1 MKYGYSLPEAWSVI
15 EKYEIVDDKIV
26 VSCLNGVT
34 FTLDNTKENEQKT
47 QEIMLTQARE
57 RDKNV
62 DLAKENKTKNKNN
75 TKNILLGLGVSAVTF
90 NFLSSTMLVGGVA
103 GAFGYSYFLGKLFN
117 QKLKLAE
124 YEKYRIY
131 LEDKDKID
139 EMDKSEMSKVI
150 KKEKQELNINTLDSY
165 SLEEL
170 TKIRDNL
177 RKDAKPKTLIKK
189 IVK

>member
-62 DLAKENKTKNKNN
+62 DLAKENKTKNKYL
-75 TKNILLGLGVSAVTF
+75 ILASCVSAVTF

-131 LEDKDKID
+131 LEDKDTID

>member
-62 DLAKENKTKNKNN
+62 DLAKENKTKNKYL
-75 TKNILLGLGVSAVTF
+75 ILASCV
-90 NFLSSTMLVGGVA
+90 
-103 GAFGYSYFLGKLFN
+103 
-117 QKLKLAE
+117 
-124 YEKYRIY
+124 R
-131 LEDKDKID
+131 DR
-139 EMDKSEMSKVI
+139 KSV
-150 KKEKQELNINTLDSY
+150 
-165 SLEEL
+165 
-170 TKIRDNL
+170 
-177 RKDAKPKTLIKK
+177 
-189 IVK
+189 V